1 MGIEHIGADDLRRM
15 LREQPEDL
23 EIIDV
28 RSRKEYDEMHI
39 RGSRL
44 IPAGEL
50 AQRANE
56 IAWQK
61 EVVFVCRSGRRSRL
75 TAEVAAAAGIPVKN
89 LRLGILECMKGDGA
103 FLTTSSPPGPR
114 ASLRRPS

>member
-1 MGIEHIGADDLRRM
+1 MAIENIDAEDLRRL
-15 LREQPEDL
+15 LRERPDDI

-44 IPAGEL
+44 IPAEEL
-50 AQRANE
+50 SQRANE

-61 EVVFVCRSGRRSRL
+61 EVVFVCRSGKRSRL
-75 TAEVAAAAGIPVKN
+75 TAELASAAGIPVKN
-89 LRLGILECMKGDGA
+89 LRLGILECMKGDGV
-103 FLTTSSPPGPR
+103 FLESGR
-114 ASLRRPS
+114 A